1 VNKKMN
7 SKKTGFTPLEIIA
20 KGNAGTSRALSLTG
34 FTLVEVMVAV
44 TIGGF
49 IMLVAVGT
57 LKAITSSAEMVDSNI
72 SAAAEVRFAS
82 NMLSRDLV
90 NFYRTENIENTKLI
104 GIVEDSGQVNTSYL
118 IFYTVSRAK
127 ARSDQPEGDIY
138 EVEYYLMKDEEKSL
152 LMRRLWPNPNKE
164 ETEPRG
170 ILTVIAEDID
180 VFQVRYFDGEE
191 WSEEWPEE
199 MDVLPQLI
207 EVNIVATPP
216 SRGTPAMESFIANFT
231 RSVVGT
237 VNALESGEQE
247 QGGQGGG
254 GQGGQGGGG
263 QGGQEGGGQGG
274 GGQGGSGGRGG

>member
-1 VNKKMN
+1 M
-7 SKKTGFTPLEIIA
+7 
-20 KGNAGTSRALSLTG
+20 
-34 FTLVEVMVAV
+34 VEVMVAV

-82 NMLSRDLV
+82 NMIARDLV
-90 NFYRTENIENTKLI
+90 NLYRDENIENTELI
-104 GIVEDSGQVNTSYL
+104 GTVVESEQGSISYL
-118 IFYTVSRAK
+118 LFYTVSRAK
-127 ARSDQPEGDIY
+127 ARSDQAEGDIY
-138 EVEYYLMKDEEKSL
+138 EVEYYLMKDEDKSL
-152 LMRRLWPNPNKE
+152 LMRRLWPNPNE
-164 ETEPRG
+164 EDEPGG
-170 ILTVIAEDID
+170 ILSVIAEDID

-191 WSEEWPEE
+191 WSDEWPEE
-199 MDVLPQLI
+199 MEVLPQLI

-247 QGGQGGG
+247 QSGQGGG
-254 GQGGQGGGG
+254 GQGDQGGGG
-263 QGGQEGGGQGG
+263 QGSQGG
-274 GGQGGSGGRGG
+274 GGQDSPGGRGG

>member
-1 VNKKMN
+1 MNKKMN
-7 SKKTGFTPLEIIA
+7 SKK
-20 KGNAGTSRALSLTG
+20 TG

-72 SAAAEVRFAS
+72 SAAAEVRFVS
-82 NMLSRDLV
+82 NMLARDLV
-90 NFYRTENIENTKLI
+90 NFYRDENIENTKLI
-104 GIVEDSGQVNTSYL
+104 GTVEESGQDSISYL
-118 IFYTVSRAK
+118 VFYTVSRAK
-127 ARSDQPEGDIY
+127 ARSDQAEGDIY
-138 EVEYYLMKDEEKSL
+138 EVEYYLMKDEDKSL
-152 LMRRLWPNPNKE
+152 LMRRLWPNPNE
-164 ETEPRG
+164 EDEPGG
-170 ILTVIAEDID
+170 ILSVIDEDIN

-191 WSEEWPEE
+191 WSDEWPEE

-216 SRGTPAMESFIANFT
+216 GRGTPAMESFIANFT

-263 QGGQEGGGQGG
+263 GDQGGQEGGGQGG
-274 GGQGGSGGRGG
+274 PGGRDG

>member
-1 VNKKMN
+1 M
-7 SKKTGFTPLEIIA
+7 
-20 KGNAGTSRALSLTG
+20 
-34 FTLVEVMVAV
+34 VEVMVAV

-72 SAAAEVRFAS
+72 SAAAEVRFVS

-90 NFYRTENIENTKLI
+90 NFYRNEDIRNTKLI
-104 GIVEDSGQVNTSYL
+104 GTAEDSGQASTSYL
-118 IFYTVSRAK
+118 VFYTVSRAK

-138 EVEYYLMKDEEKSL
+138 EVEYYLMKDEDKSL
-152 LMRRLWPNPNKE
+152 LMRRLWPNPNE
-164 ETEPRG
+164 EDEPGG
-170 ILTVIAEDID
+170 ILSVIAEDID

-191 WSEEWPEE
+191 WSDEWPEE

-231 RSVVGT
+231 RSVVG
-237 VNALESGEQE
+237 AADASESGEQE
-247 QGGQGGG
+247 QGGQGVGGQGSQGGG
-254 GQGGQGGGG
+254 GQGGQGGGD
-263 QGGQEGGGQGG
+263 QGVQ
-274 GGQGGSGGRGG
+274 SGRGG

>member
-1 VNKKMN
+1 
-7 SKKTGFTPLEIIA
+7 
-20 KGNAGTSRALSLTG
+20 
-34 FTLVEVMVAV
+34 LVEVMVAV

-90 NFYRTENIENTKLI
+90 NFYRDENIENTKLI
-104 GIVEDSGQVNTSYL
+104 GTVEDSEQDSISYL
-118 IFYTVSRAK
+118 VFYTVSRAK
-127 ARSDQPEGDIY
+127 ARSDQAEGDIY
-138 EVEYYLMKDEEKSL
+138 EVEYYLMKDEDKSR
-152 LMRRLWPNPNKE
+152 LMRRLWPNPNE
-164 ETEPRG
+164 EYEPGG
-170 ILTVIAEDID
+170 ILSVIAEDID

-216 SRGTPAMESFIANFT
+216 SRGTPVMESFIANFT
-231 RSVVGT
+231 RSVVG
-237 VNALESGEQE
+237 AAEASESGEQE
-247 QGGQGGG
+247 QGVQGGGGQGGG

-263 QGGQEGGGQGG
+263 QGDQGG
-274 GGQGGSGGRGG
+274 GGQGAQGGRGG

>member
-1 VNKKMN
+1 M
-7 SKKTGFTPLEIIA
+7 
-20 KGNAGTSRALSLTG
+20 
-34 FTLVEVMVAV
+34 VEVMVAV

-90 NFYRTENIENTKLI
+90 NFYRNENIENTKLI
-104 GIVEDSGQVNTSYL
+104 GTVEETGQGSISYL
-118 IFYTVSRAK
+118 VFYTISRAK
-127 ARSDQPEGDIY
+127 ARSNQPEGDIY
-138 EVEYYLMKDEEKSL
+138 EVEYYLMKDEDKSL
-152 LMRRLWPNPNKE
+152 LMRRLWPNPNE
-164 ETEPRG
+164 EDEPGG
-170 ILTVIAEDID
+170 ILSVIAEDID

-191 WSEEWPEE
+191 WSGEWPEE

-216 SRGTPAMESFIANFT
+216 SRGTPVMESFIANFT
-231 RSVVGT
+231 RFVVGA
-237 VNALESGEQE
+237 VDASESGGQE

-254 GQGGQGGGG
+254 GQGGPGGGG
-263 QGGQEGGGQGG
+263 QD
-274 GGQGGSGGRGG
+274 SPGGRGG

>member
-1 VNKKMN
+1 M
-7 SKKTGFTPLEIIA
+7 
-20 KGNAGTSRALSLTG
+20 
-34 FTLVEVMVAV
+34 VEVMVAV

-57 LKAITSSAEMVDSNI
+57 LKAITSSAEMIDSNI

-90 NFYRTENIENTKLI
+90 NFYRSENIENTKLI
-104 GIVEDSGQVNTSYL
+104 GTVEETGQGSISYL
-118 IFYTVSRAK
+118 VFYTVSRAK

-138 EVEYYLMKDEEKSL
+138 EVEYYLMKEEDKSL
-152 LMRRLWPNPNKE
+152 LMRRLWPNPNE
-164 ETEPRG
+164 EDEPGG
-170 ILTVIAEDID
+170 ILSVIAEDID

-191 WSEEWPEE
+191 WSDEWPEE

-207 EVNIVATPP
+207 EVNIVAKMP

-231 RSVVGT
+231 RSVVGAA
-237 VNALESGEQE
+237 VASESGEQE
-247 QGGQGGG
+247 QSGQGGGGQGGQGGG

-263 QGGQEGGGQGG
+263 QGQGD
-274 GGQGGSGGRGG
+274 QGGRGG

>member
-1 VNKKMN
+1 M
-7 SKKTGFTPLEIIA
+7 I
-20 KGNAGTSRALSLTG
+20 
-34 FTLVEVMVAV
+34 EVMVAV

-57 LKAITSSAEMVDSNI
+57 LKAITSSAELLDRNI

-104 GIVEDSGQVNTSYL
+104 GLVQDSGQVNTSYL
-118 IFYTVSRAK
+118 VFYTVSRSK

-170 ILTVIAEDID
+170 ILSVIAEDID

-207 EVNIVATPP
+207 EVNIVTAPP
-216 SRGTPAMESFIANFT
+216 SRGTPAMESLMVNLT
-231 RSVVGT
+231 RSVTAAVET
-237 VNALESGEQE
+237 SESAEQE
-247 QGGQGGG
+247 QDGQGGG
-254 GQGGQGGGG
+254 D
-263 QGGQEGGGQGG
+263 
-274 GGQGGSGGRGG
+274 QGGSGGRGG